1 MIRVDSVLKDLFSKK
16 DTVVGIDIGT
26 SAVKVAVFKL
36 TTGLPELVH
45 ADLKEISPIL
55 EKKSR
60 DLEILEALK
69 ELLRSWTGRS
79 SRYIATVNCPQTA
92 VRRILV
98 PRMPKS
104 ELKDALRLHAAQY
117 FPFPIENSYL
127 DFEPLPAKP
136 GADDG
141 KMVVLAAVSPKK
153 TVEDMLALLALAG
166 IQPSALIPAP
176 LAATYASR
184 DQVRQNA
191 KALAILDFGFDLTDL
206 VILSGSDVPTGQAGI
221 VFSRSIPVAGKDFTQ
236 AMMVSLASEKG
247 RVQLVWEDA
256 ERIKRAVGLP
266 AEGASTMVE
275 EKIST
280 NQILSMLRG
289 PMERLT
295 SEIERCFDYYREET
309 DGGSI
314 GELLLYGGGAQ
325 MKGFMEAL
333 SSQLGIEARLGAPLG
348 PFLPGDSL
356 PPALQKKEYRLEAA
370 AGAALS
376 ATLPPGGI
384 NLLPPE
390 IKDQTKIAFK
400 RASFQSAAAATALL
414 FIFVFVGMKIK
425 LSNYETRSAAA
436 QMELSSLK
444 PALQDVRELQLA
456 ATIVQN
462 EPYWGE
468 VLKELAT
475 VTPRNI
481 HLTRIR
487 MQQDTLF
494 LSGVFVSGN
503 DEPGA
508 QIADYIS
515 ALENGLFSQVRLL
528 ASKEMSNEPGNV
540 FELRMGVE

>member
-1 MIRVDSVLKDLFSKK
+1 MIRVDAFLKDIFSKK
-16 DTVVGIDIGT
+16 DTIVGIDVGT

-36 TTGLPELVH
+36 TTGVPELVH
-45 ADLKEISPIL
+45 ADLKEISPML

-60 DLEILEALK
+60 ELEIVEALK
-69 ELLRSWTGRS
+69 DLLRSWTGRS
-79 SRYIATVNCPQTA
+79 SRYVATVNCPQTA

-98 PRMPKS
+98 PRMPKH

-127 DFEPLPAKP
+127 DFEPLPAKS

-141 KMVVLAAVSPKK
+141 KMAVLAAVSPKK

-166 IQPSALIPAP
+166 IHPSALIPAP
-176 LAATYASR
+176 LAAKYASQ
-184 DQVRQNA
+184 DQVGHNA

-206 VILSGSDVPTGQAGI
+206 VILSGPQI

-247 RVQLVWEDA
+247 RVQLAWEDA
-256 ERIKRAVGLP
+256 ERIKRSVGLP
-266 AEGASTMVE
+266 AEGASSMVE

-289 PMERLT
+289 PMERLA

-314 GELLLYGGGAQ
+314 GALLLYGGGAQ

-333 SSQLGIEARLGAPLG
+333 SSQLGIEARIGAPLG

-356 PPALQKKEYRLEAA
+356 PSALQKIEHRLEAA

-376 ATLPPGGI
+376 VTIPSAGI

-400 RASFQSAAAATALL
+400 RASLQSVAAATALL
-414 FIFVFVGMKIK
+414 FVFIFVGMKIK

-444 PALQDVRELQLA
+444 PVLQDVRELQLA

-468 VLKELAT
+468 VLKELAYL
-475 VTPRNI
+475 TPRNI

-487 MQQDTLF
+487 MQQGTIF
-494 LSGVFVSGN
+494 ISGVFVSGSDN
-503 DEPGA
+503 SDA
-508 QIADYIS
+508 QITEYIS
-515 ALENGLFSQVRLL
+515 ALESGLFNQVRLL
-528 ASKEMSNEPGNV
+528 ASKEMANEPGNV